1 MNAMTSKPLPAAAAP
16 AEAAPV
22 AFTPA
27 RQCEPKTGGSYTR
40 NPATGTLVKNAA
52 PATPSNQ
59 E

>member
-1 MNAMTSKPLPAAAAP
+1 MNAMTSKPPVAAAP

-27 RQCEPKTGGSYTR
+27 RRCEPKSGGSYTR
-40 NPATGTLVKNAA
+40 IPATGTLVKNDL
-52 PATPSNQ
+52 PVLQPKQ

>member
-1 MNAMTSKPLPAAAAP
+1 MTSKPPTAVAAP

-27 RQCEPKTGGSYTR
+27 RQCEPKSGGSYTR
-40 NPATGTLVKNAA
+40 IPATGTLVKNDS
-52 PATPSNQ
+52 PVLQPKQ